1 MSALEMYGAGLP
13 THILKCFN
21 GFATNTF
28 VMQPQSSFYGGLLC
42 SKKEKHSNAE
52 KWCRVIIKR
61 ATTSEKTG
69 ERRRHTTR
77 TIAVNTIC

>member
-28 VMQPQSSFYGGLLC
+28 VMQPPDSLHKILILWRFAM
-42 SKKEKHSNAE
+42 H
-52 KWCRVIIKR
+52 
-61 ATTSEKTG
+61 
-69 ERRRHTTR
+69 
-77 TIAVNTIC
+77 